1 MDTPYV
7 RSPMA
12 TERALDLE
20 RSTSPHL
27 EKTALITG
35 STDPKA
41 LGFTAALVLA
51 KAHNFNVILSGRKK
65 PAVDEAVQLLRTKL
79 SENAATGRYSCRVEG
94 LVLDV
99 TSAESIKNAL
109 AVLHSSDGPLGGDPL
124 DVLINN
130 AGVGAPP
137 GLAGKGTT
145 TMFLATEDTRAVDV
159 ATVMNTNVGAVVE
172 VTSEKFND
180 ARVQGC
186 LTADIASYT
195 VLEDALIPFLSRSDA
210 PRIVN
215 VGSAR
220 GSNSFASGLPAQ
232 RTGALVYNASKA
244 ALNMVTIMQA
254 KNLPAVVKPNL
265 KVNAAAPGHVST
277 PFNSFTGNR
286 TLEAGA
292 GVYVHLATLPEDGP
306 TGQLI
311 GDHAPFSSDGHFV
324 QLPCQGE
331 MLNEMENS
339 ISDYIA
345 GRHRAY

>member
-1 MDTPYV
+1 M
-7 RSPMA
+7 SPI
-12 TERALDLE
+12 
-20 RSTSPHL
+20 
-27 EKTALITG
+27 KTALITG

-51 KAHNFNVILSGRKK
+51 KSHNFNVILSGRKK
-65 PAVDEAVQLLRTKL
+65 PAVEEAVQLLRTKL
-79 SENAATGRYSCRVEG
+79 SENAAAGRCSCRVEG

-137 GLAGKGTT
+137 GVAGKGTA

-172 VTSEKFND
+172 VTN
-180 ARVQGC
+180 
-186 LTADIASYT
+186 
-195 VLEDALIPFLSRSDA
+195 ALIPFLSRSDA

-220 GSNSFASGLPAQ
+220 GSMSFASGLPAQ

-254 KNLPAVVKPNL
+254 KNLPAVIKPNL

-324 QLPCQGE
+324 QLPW
-331 MLNEMENS
+331 
-339 ISDYIA
+339 
-345 GRHRAY
+345 